1 MEIQG
6 KNKELA
12 RALKSSIPLKMEKLE
27 VEESRDSGLAL
38 ADLAFNLSSAHL
50 KREED
55 LQSAASMIINKQRVI
70 NRYEVHLVSKKNV
83 QIDSIVRTQNSN

>member
-1 MEIQG
+1 
-6 KNKELA
+6 
-12 RALKSSIPLKMEKLE
+12 MEKLE
-27 VEESRDSGLAL
+27 GEESRDSGRAL
-38 ADLAFNLSSAHL
+38 ADLALNFTSVHL